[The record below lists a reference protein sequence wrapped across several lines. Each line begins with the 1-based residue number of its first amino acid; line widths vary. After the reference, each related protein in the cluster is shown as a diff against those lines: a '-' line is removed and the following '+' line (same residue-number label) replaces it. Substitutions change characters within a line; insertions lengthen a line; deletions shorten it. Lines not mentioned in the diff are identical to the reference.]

1 MSAMS
6 GKSAAVTGMLGLLAI
21 CGLLGGCAGSGT
33 RLPEC
38 QGITVPINSRVAVAP
53 TSISEA
59 SGRRPHPGTVEVGAD
74 DEP

>member
-6 GKSAAVTGMLGLLAI
+6 GKSAAVTGMLGLLAV

-38 QGITVPINSRVAVAP
+38 QGTAVPINSRVATAP
-53 TSISEA
+53 TGRAEA
-59 SGRRPHPGTVEVGAD
+59 SGRRSHPGTVEVGAD